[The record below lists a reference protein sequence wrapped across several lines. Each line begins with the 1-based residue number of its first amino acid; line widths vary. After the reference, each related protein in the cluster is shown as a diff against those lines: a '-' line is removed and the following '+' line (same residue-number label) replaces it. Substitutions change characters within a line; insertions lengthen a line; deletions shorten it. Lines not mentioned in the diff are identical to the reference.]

1 MNSWIAIIAASA
13 AVFSWKFLGHL
24 VPRKFLESKFL
35 QKLAGFLTIALLAGL
50 VGVQTFIGTN
60 SATAKQEVVFDARF
74 AALIVAMVLLKLRAP
89 FIVIVLAAAA
99 TAALLRLTF

>member
-50 VGVQTFIGTN
+50 VGVQTFIGAN

-74 AALIVAMVLLKLRAP
+74 AALILAMVLLKLRAP

-99 TAALLRLTF
+99 TAALLRLAF

>member
-60 SATAKQEVVFDARF
+60 SATAKQEVVFDARL
-74 AALIVAMVLLKLRAP
+74 AALILAMVLLKLRAP

-99 TAALLRLTF
+99 TAALLRLAF

>member
-1 MNSWIAIIAASA
+1 
-13 AVFSWKFLGHL
+13 
-24 VPRKFLESKFL
+24 L

-89 FIVIVLAAAA
+89 FIVIVLVAAA
-99 TAALLRLTF
+99 TAALLRLAF

>member
-89 FIVIVLAAAA
+89 FIVIVLVAAA
-99 TAALLRLTF
+99 TAALLRLAF

>member
-60 SATAKQEVVFDARF
+60 SATANQEVVFDARF
-74 AALIVAMVLLKLRAP
+74 AALILAMVLLKLRAP

-99 TAALLRLTF
+99 TAALLRLAF